1 MKVGDLVRCSPEDR
15 IGIIVD
21 WYVVYD
27 RYGDPVEKLAVVN
40 WDDGGEPEHE
50 YPGMLEVVK

>member
-1 MKVGDLVRCSPEDR
+1 MKVGDLVRCHPEDR
-15 IGIIVD
+15 VGIIVD

-27 RYGDPVEKLAVVN
+27 RYGEPVEKLAVVN
-40 WDDGGEPEHE
+40 WDSSGEPEHE